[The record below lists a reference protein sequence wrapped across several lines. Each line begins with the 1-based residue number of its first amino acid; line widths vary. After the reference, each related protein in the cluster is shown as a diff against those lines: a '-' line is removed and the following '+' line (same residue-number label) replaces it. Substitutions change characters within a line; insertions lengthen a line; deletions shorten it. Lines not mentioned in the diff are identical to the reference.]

1 MGAPLSCPWRA
12 DGPTGARA
20 APRAASA
27 ARGDTVC
34 LQNHLQALRG
44 DDRYNEFGILRVKE
58 WGERERAAR
67 ALGELGDAEAV
78 PGLLEALR
86 GDADSKVRQA
96 AAEALGE
103 LGAAEA
109 APGLLEALR
118 GDADFDPRRLWGGP
132 YPPDL
137 YNLGP
142 RLRLPD
148 VRLAAARALVKLGAA
163 EAVPRLLE
171 AMRGDADEHARHL
184 AAEAFEELGAA
195 EAAPGL
201 LEALRG
207 DADSSVRQL
216 AARALGKLG
225 AAEAAPGLLEAL
237 LGDADSEVRLAAAA
251 VLGELGALR
260 SDRSCFKT
268 GDTYACSNYDIKIVF
283 LL

>member
-86 GDADSKVRQA
+86 GDADSKVR
-96 AAEALGE
+96 
-103 LGAAEA
+103 
-109 APGLLEALR
+109 R
-118 GDADFDPRRLWGGP
+118 
-132 YPPDL
+132 
-137 YNLGP
+137 
-142 RLRLPD
+142 
-148 VRLAAARALVKLGAA
+148 
-163 EAVPRLLE
+163 
-171 AMRGDADEHARHL
+171 
-184 AAEAFEELGAA
+184 
-195 EAAPGL
+195 
-201 LEALRG
+201 
-207 DADSSVRQL
+207 
-216 AARALGKLG
+216 
-225 AAEAAPGLLEAL
+225 
-237 LGDADSEVRLAAAA
+237 AAAA